1 MGIEVTC
8 DECCKSTDDVI
19 CSSCAKKMAP
29 LPDTVEID
37 EFALH
42 DLARAIALGARDDAF
57 AALDILI
64 RDHPQAASAR
74 ERIQIAKATV

>member
-8 DECCKSTDDVI
+8 DECNKTTDDVI
-19 CSSCAKKMAP
+19 CSRCAEKMAP
-29 LPDTVEID
+29 LPDID

-42 DLARAIALGARDDAF
+42 DLARAIARGARDDAF
-57 AALDILI
+57 AALDVLI

-74 ERIQIAKATV
+74 ERIQIARAAA